1 MAQVDLNKNNSAT
14 LLLSHIALWALVE
27 SGLGGIMHAIKLP
40 FTGIF
45 LGGFAVL
52 IIGSIAYISKNPAKD
67 ILKATVLVLLIKAAA
82 SPHTSPFAYV
92 AVGFQGSLGALLF
105 SKKSW
110 IRFSCIPFAT
120 LSMIETSAQ
129 KLLILYL
136 FFGKKFFESIDLF
149 MDGVLG
155 IFGLEKGYPYSTAL
169 VLVYLFI
176 YAIFGVLLGIW
187 ILKLPQQL
195 EKRKAWYVDIVPAS
209 SEAVY
214 IKKKK
219 RKKWWFLFGS
229 LLLIILA
236 FSYFVNPTKG
246 LETGI
251 YLILRTSLI
260 LLVWFFLVIP
270 LWKNLFNYWRNKQ
283 GAKNSNL
290 KLVGTELE
298 EIRTYTGPLFQNLK
312 QKYRGPKL
320 VKEFV
325 LGIMVLSFYRGR

>member
-1 MAQVDLNKNNSAT
+1 MEQTYLDKNYSQT
-14 LLLSHIALWALVE
+14 LLFSHIALWALVE

-52 IIGSIAYISKNPAKD
+52 IISSIAYISKNPAKD
-67 ILKATVLVLLIKAAA
+67 ILKATVLVLLIKAAT

-92 AVGFQGSLGALLF
+92 AVGFQGSLGALLL
-105 SKKSW
+105 SRKTW
-110 IRFSCIPFAT
+110 IPFTCIPFAVI
-120 LSMIETSAQ
+120 SMIETSAQ

-136 FFGKKFFESIDLF
+136 FFGNRFFESIDLF
-149 MDGVLG
+149 MEGVLA

-169 VLVYLFI
+169 VLAYLFI
-176 YAIFGVLLGIW
+176 YAIFGVTLGIW
-187 ILKLPQQL
+187 ILKLPRQL
-195 EKRKAWYVDIVPAS
+195 EQRKEWYNDIVPS
-209 SEAVY
+209 TSEAVN

-219 RKKWWFLFGS
+219 RNKRWFLIGS
-229 LLLIILA
+229 LVLIILA

-246 LETGI
+246 LETGV
-251 YLILRTSLI
+251 YLVLRTSLI
-260 LLVWFFLVIP
+260 LLVWFFLMIP
-270 LWKNLFNYWRNKQ
+270 LWKRLFNSWKDKQ
-283 GAKNSNL
+283 GAKNGNL

-298 EIRTYTGPLFQNLK
+298 EIRTYTGPLFQNLR
-312 QKYRGPKL
+312 QKYKGPKL